1 VFILRGMRVN
11 RAQVFIVRGLGLFG
25 CGSVT
30 GSGSQHGLHG
40 FVPSAIAESVAEFA
54 FHSGKGLQQELA
66 EVAES
71 GGAAR
76 PDAVLGE
83 GAKYLAEGVIEVGS
97 RGEFAGGSLEFDDG
111 LAGAGT
117 LTGLLRFDV
126 LCRVVRAE
134 TRIVL
139 GAGQAAVASIGKR
152 KRQRVGLVDFGAVG
166 AAGRVEEVGASVV
179 VCAGVAAPAA
189 TGVSGEDSGL
199 LSGES

>member
-1 VFILRGMRVN
+1 MTIWTDR
-11 RAQVFIVRGLGLFG
+11 QVVIVRGLARIGWAI
-25 CGSVT
+25 
-30 GSGSQHGLHG
+30 QHGLHG

-54 FHSGKGLQQELA
+54 FHSGKGLQQELT

-117 LTGLLRFDV
+117 LAGLLRFDDCLRCGEGRSAIDFLTGESSSV
-126 LCRVVRAE
+126 GDFAEDAAGGSGVR
-134 TRIVL
+134 R
-139 GAGQAAVASIGKR
+139 R
-152 KRQRVGLVDFGAVG
+152 KRTGS
-166 AAGRVEEVGASVV
+166 GR
-179 VCAGVAAPAA
+179 
-189 TGVSGEDSGL
+189 GL
-199 LSGES
+199 LLAAKAEERSFAPVRLC